1 MLKNILAAIGLLV
14 VSRKGYDWYTEFQDL
29 KKKAARAEA
38 ERKPGQGMDSHV
50 TS

>member
-29 KKKAARAEA
+29 KKKVARAEA
-38 ERKPGQGMDSHV
+38 ERKPKQQADGNAAS
-50 TS
+50 